1 MTRIWLIQ
9 AKGSLYQ
16 ERAIVFEFGSGVSAK
31 SSVLD
36 NNDPLIAK
44 PRACKR
50 DGNEQ
55 FKAEGFSKAYN
66 MYVKA
71 IEACCGM
78 AGEELLKLNA
88 KFDEQHQELA
98 SKRYRKFSGGV
109 KKIQQSLRKGGQET
123 VGSSRDQKVCGTSTF
138 I

>member
-1 MTRIWLIQ
+1 VTRIWLIQ

-36 NNDPLIAK
+36 DNDPLIAK
-44 PRACKR
+44 SRACKR

-78 AGEELLKLNA
+78 TGEELLNSTPSSMSSIKNLPANA
-88 KFDEQHQELA
+88 TENSVA
-98 SKRYRKFSGGV
+98 G
-109 KKIQQSLRKGGQET
+109 
-123 VGSSRDQKVCGTSTF
+123 
-138 I
+138 